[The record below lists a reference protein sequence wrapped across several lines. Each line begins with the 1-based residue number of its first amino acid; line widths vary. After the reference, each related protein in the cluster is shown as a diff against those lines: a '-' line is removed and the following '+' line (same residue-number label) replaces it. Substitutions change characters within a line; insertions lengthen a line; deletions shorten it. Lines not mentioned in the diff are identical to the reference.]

1 MELNEE
7 DVLKILELAEQS
19 RFDEVIVEVGDV
31 KIHCKNAV
39 DAHDD
44 AVSQPPSAQ
53 PPAIVQQP
61 QPQAQAPTTSTSFHA
76 SAEQNRTESDA
87 DLVAVVAP
95 MLGTFYRS
103 SSPDSDPFVEV
114 GSSVDVDDTVCL
126 VEVMKLF
133 NSVRAGSVGKIA
145 KILVEDG
152 ALVEF
157 GQPIMLIEPATA

>member
-19 RFDEVIVEVGDV
+19 RFDEVTVEVGDV
-31 KIHCKNAV
+31 KIQCKNATG
-39 DAHDD
+39 AQDD
-44 AVSQPPSAQ
+44 EAFQRPPSQPSS
-53 PPAIVQQP
+53 VVKQP
-61 QPQAQAPTTSTSFHA
+61 QTEASTVSASPHA
-76 SAEQNRTESDA
+76 SAVQSATESDA
-87 DLVAVVAP
+87 GLVAVVAP

-103 SSPDSDPFVEV
+103 SSPDADPFVEL
-114 GSSVDVDDTVCL
+114 GSSVAADDTVCL

-133 NSVRAGSVGKIA
+133 NSVRAGSAGKIV